1 MTEFFKKMCFFCV
14 LVGYSRGGERFVQGV
29 DLHKIGSVA
38 HCPCDGYLQFFR
50 VKIVLRYNGAV
61 VLRKKIGFRET

>member
-1 MTEFFKKMCFFCV
+1 M
-14 LVGYSRGGERFVQGV
+14 QGV

-50 VKIVLRYNGAV
+50 VKIVLHDYAAERVDDAD
-61 VLRKKIGFRET
+61 VLEPANICLDDEFLADYGDAGS